1 MAKAITPKE
10 AANLLTRKRGRP
22 AGVKNKPKQPIEEFK
37 FPDEVEPR
45 TPLVDYKELAQK
57 LQNALAKSYVDYQEL
72 EKDLKYFTRLVDVNE
87 AHMDIKEKRIYFME
101 LELAQ
106 IKAGQEGLF
115 RDEDEDSSV

>member
-1 MAKAITPKE
+1 MTIRKVKRNPQNPK
-10 AANLLTRKRGRP
+10 KRGRP

-45 TPLVDYKELAQK
+45 TPPVDYKELAQK

-72 EKDLKYFTRLVDVNE
+72 EKDLKYFTRLADVNE

-115 RDEDEDSSV
+115 RDEE

>member
-22 AGVKNKPKQPIEEFK
+22 AGVKNKPKALEKKIAHW
-37 FPDEVEPR
+37 DAEPR
-45 TPLVDYKELAQK
+45 TPPVDFKELAQK

-72 EKDLKYFTRLVDVNE
+72 EKDLKYFTRLADVNE
-87 AHMDIKEKRIYFME
+87 AHMDIKEKRICFME
-101 LELAQ
+101 MELAQ

-115 RDEDEDSSV
+115 RDEE